1 MEIVISSLKCL
12 TLYIVIII
20 CLRLLGKKR
29 LAQLYSADLAF
40 MVLIGSTL
48 GQQLPEDK
56 FLGGIAAIGTLSLA
70 NYLINIISLKFPAFR
85 RLIDGNPAVIIMNGK
100 VQKDIMDSE
109 MVTEEHLKEVMRN
122 SEVEDIKEVKIGV
135 IETTGKINLIKDKDK

>member
-85 RLIDGNPAVIIMNGK
+85 RLIDGNPAVIIKDGK
-100 VQKDIMDSE
+100 VQKEIMDSE

>member
-70 NYLINIISLKFPAFR
+70 NYLINLISLKFPAFR
-85 RLIDGNPAVIIMNGK
+85 RLMTGNPAVIIMNGK

>member
-85 RLIDGNPAVIIMNGK
+85 RLIDGNPAVIIMDGK

>member
-85 RLIDGNPAVIIMNGK
+85 RLIDGNPAVIIKDGK

>member
-85 RLIDGNPAVIIMNGK
+85 RLIDGNPAVIIKDGK
-100 VQKDIMDSE
+100 VQKEIMESE
-109 MVTEEHLKEVMRN
+109 MITEEHLKEVMRN